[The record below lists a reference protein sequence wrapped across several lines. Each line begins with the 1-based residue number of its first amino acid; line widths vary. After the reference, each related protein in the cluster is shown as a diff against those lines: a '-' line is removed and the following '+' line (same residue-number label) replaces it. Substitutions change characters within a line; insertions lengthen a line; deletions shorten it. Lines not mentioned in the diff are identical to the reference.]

1 MKNQISGMKKKAL
14 SDFNQFINAV
24 ICSKE
29 ERKRNVGVGTHV
41 KDGEEGNNYSDET
54 VTVKR
59 LSTVN

>member
-1 MKNQISGMKKKAL
+1 MKKKAL